1 MDTKGVHVYE
11 GPSKLYE
18 NATIKTDWIESFC
31 MKLNLSFICF
41 QELYE
46 ISCMWCIKC
55 LKRLETSELNG
66 IVYLMKCNPQNPR
79 VGESLVY
86 VYILNISAHS
96 SADGSER
103 TKVCQKTKTL
113 WEMFSPFQGLGTL
126 SIARLFSSLKLSVKS
141 VFI

>member
-1 MDTKGVHVYE
+1 MVSWAYTYFIFACINYKWTSKSHIKCNHRINLDTKGVHVYE

-66 IVYLMKCNPQNPR
+66 IVYLMKCNPTEPSCRRIPGLCLYLKYQCTFQCWW
-79 VGESLVY
+79 
-86 VYILNISAHS
+86 
-96 SADGSER
+96 ER
-103 TKVCQKTKTL
+103 
-113 WEMFSPFQGLGTL
+113 EN
-126 SIARLFSSLKLSVKS
+126 
-141 VFI
+141 